1 MLRGMVCSRP
11 DVFRY
16 GLGDDI
22 HCLGNKDDVSALYH
36 LPNGTDLPRLKIVGI
51 EPLCLRLLFGFR
63 LLLKRTDRSAAHQVY
78 TEQFID
84 ERVELVPANMQEIV
98 RRVGVKQR
106 PTDVH

>member
-1 MLRGMVCSRP
+1 MLRGMICSRP
-11 DVFRY
+11 DVFGY
-16 GLGDDI
+16 GSGDDI
-22 HCLGNKDDVSALYH
+22 HCLGNKDDVPALYH
-36 LPNGTDLPRLKIVGI
+36 LPNGTDLSWQEIVGI
-51 EPLCLRLLFGFR
+51 EPLCLRLLFIRGE
-63 LLLKRTDRSAAHQVY
+63 LLKRTYRSAAHQVY

>member
-1 MLRGMVCSRP
+1 MFG
-11 DVFRY
+11 Y

-22 HCLGNKDDVSALYH
+22 HCLGNEDDVSALYH
-36 LPNGTDLPRLKIVGI
+36 LPNGTDLSWQEIVGI
-51 EPLCLRLLFGFR
+51 EPLYLRLLFVFR
-63 LLLKRTDRSAAHQVY
+63 QALKRTYRFAAHQVY